1 MCRTGNNND
10 LRVGDRCNSA
20 ITAKDG
26 WPSDRLWAPLQVAL
40 LQLQVDALPTPSAC
54 VARLAFALHHCTS
67 GAFYGPLPL
76 HVFVADPSTSG
87 GGDSGSGLVR
97 PRGGDGACATGELL
111 KLFGLH
117 AGAGG
122 DTLRHQRAP
131 GPSVD

>member
-1 MCRTGNNND
+1 MIAGVDSCCIG
-10 LRVGDRCNSA
+10 LR
-20 ITAKDG
+20 
-26 WPSDRLWAPLQVAL
+26 LAPESFAL
-40 LQLQVDALPTPSAC
+40 STCPPKDALPTPPAC
-54 VARLAFALHHCTS
+54 VARLSFALRHCTS

-122 DTLRHQRAP
+122 DALRHQRAP